1 VYHNLQDIPRD
12 KYSLLLTDPPWKQG
26 RGGKKA
32 SRPNTTGCA
41 LDYPTQSLHDIENYF
56 VTAVDKLTDN
66 AVIFLWAPEKFIR
79 SAWHMVERTGLRIHD
94 TIIWSKCGMGTAP
107 AFSLR
112 FSHEYL
118 LYCYK
123 GKFIPVA
130 SDSRGV
136 FPDVIHA
143 KPRRHSQK
151 PEESFVLIQ
160 SLYPNLVKLEMYA
173 RETRV
178 GWDSFGNEV

>member
-1 VYHNLQDIPRD
+1 
-12 KYSLLLTDPPWKQG
+12 
-26 RGGKKA
+26 
-32 SRPNTTGCA
+32 
-41 LDYPTQSLHDIENYF
+41 
-56 VTAVDKLTDN
+56 
-66 AVIFLWAPEKFIR
+66 
-79 SAWHMVERTGLRIHD
+79 
-94 TIIWSKCGMGTAP
+94 MGTAP